1 MWKLTIEDD
10 EGKQTALPLAHE
22 EYGLGRGES
31 NAIRLTDR
39 NISRTHAILKKTGA
53 AWFLKDLQSYG
64 TFVNGVRVVGEQALG
79 TGDLVQIGDYRLE
92 LIDDATL
99 PVAAVPGA
107 PPAPAPAHQRP
118 NRLVVVVGPVPGA
131 EFPLDK
137 ESFTIGRSEEA
148 TISINHSSVSR
159 VHAELIPIG
168 NGRFEIVDK
177 ASANGIRING
187 VELKRGILEAGDALE
202 LGDVRMRFVGAGKIF
217 RTGVDQSQQLAAA
230 GFDNGAPSMVSSSS
244 AKPGLG
250 MGKLVG
256 LGVSVGVVVIAAVVM
271 LTRPTGGQG
280 GPTPA
285 STVVAHTTAEGVD
298 LLKKALELLAAKDI
312 EGAHLKI
319 QEIPESSTVR
329 DDPAVKDVEGAWAD
343 GMFARVEQAPDSAAK
358 KVILHAVSATPTV
371 DAERRK
377 KAADLVREIE
387 AKEPPPPV
395 PMYNPG
401 GDFPRPAGT
410 GTAATTPSATP
421 SATPAATGGGSTIP
435 TGLAA
440 EDAKRKALEPK
451 VFGGRGTIDD
461 IRMLKAICSHL
472 GNRDC
477 RDRASALLKKKL
489 EQQQQP

>member
-53 AWFLKDLQSYG
+53 AWFLKDLQSYNG
-64 TFVNGVRVVGEQALG
+64 TFVNGVRVVAEQALG

-107 PPAPAPAHQRP
+107 PPPPAPAHQRP

-217 RTGVDQSQQLAAA
+217 RTGVDQSQQLVAAA
-230 GFDNGAPSMVSSSS
+230 FDNGGTSMASPGSG
-244 AKPGLG
+244 KPGLS

-271 LTRPTGGQG
+271 LTRPTGGPGPGHTQG
-280 GPTPA
+280 PD
-285 STVVAHTTAEGVD
+285 SAHVTAEGAD
-298 LLKKALELLAAKDI
+298 LLKKAVELLAAKDI
-312 EGAHLKI
+312 EGAHQKI

-329 DDPAVKDVEGAWAD
+329 DEPAVKDVEGAWAD
-343 GMFARVEQAPDSAAK
+343 SMFAKVEQAPDSAAK

-387 AKEPPPPV
+387 AKEPAPPAPT
-395 PMYNPG
+395 YNG
-401 GDFPRPAGT
+401 SDFPRPIGT
-410 GTAATTPSATP
+410 GAVSTTASATP
-421 SATPAATGGGSTIP
+421 TATAAATGGSAVP

-440 EDAKRKALEPK
+440 EDARRKALEPK
-451 VFGGRGTIDD
+451 VFGGRGTIED
-461 IRMLKAICSHL
+461 IKMLKAICAHL
-472 GNRDC
+472 GNHDC
-477 RDRASALLKKKL
+477 RDHASAILKKKL
-489 EQQQQP
+489 EQAP

>member
-39 NISRTHAILKKTGA
+39 NISRTHSTLKKTGD
-53 AWFLKDLQSYG
+53 AWFLKDLQSYNG
-64 TFVNGVRVVGEQALG
+64 TFVNGVRVVADQALS
-79 TGDLVQIGDYRLE
+79 TGYLVQIGDYRLE

-217 RTGVDQSQQLAAA
+217 RTGNDQSQQLAAA
-230 GFDNGAPSMVSSSS
+230 AFDNGAPSMVSSH
-244 AKPGLG
+244 AGKPGVR

-256 LGVSVGVVVIAAVVM
+256 LGVGVGVVVIAAVVM
-271 LTRPTGGQG
+271 LTRPSGGVAPGANGTNPDSAHVTG
-280 GPTPA
+280 
-285 STVVAHTTAEGVD
+285 EGAD
-298 LLKKALELLAAKDI
+298 LLKAALEKLAAKDI
-312 EGAHLKI
+312 DGAHLKV

-329 DDPAVKDVEGAWAD
+329 DDPGVKEVEGAWAD
-343 GMFARVEQAPDSAAK
+343 QQFAKVEQAPDSAAK
-358 KVILHAVSATPTV
+358 KAILRTVSATPTV

-377 KAADLVREIE
+377 KAADIVREIE
-387 AKEPPPPV
+387 AKEPPPPA
-395 PMYNPG
+395 PTYLGG
-401 GDFPRPAGT
+401 GDFRPS
-410 GTAATTPSATP
+410 GTAATPTASAAPTAVV
-421 SATPAATGGGSTIP
+421 SAGGGASIP
-435 TGLAA
+435 IGLPA
-440 EDAKRKALEPK
+440 EDAQRKQLEPK
-451 VFGGRGTIDD
+451 VYGGYATIDE
-461 IRMLKAICSHL
+461 IRLLKAICSHL
-472 GNRDC
+472 SNREC
-477 RDRASALLKKKL
+477 RDRAGAILKKKL
-489 EQQQQP
+489 ESQP

>member
-53 AWFLKDLQSYG
+53 AWFLKDLQSYNG

-79 TGDLVQIGDYRLE
+79 TGDLIQIGDYRLE

-202 LGDVRMRFVGAGKIF
+202 LGDVRMRFVGAGTIF
-217 RTGVDQSQQLAAA
+217 RTGVDQSQQLVAAA
-230 GFDNGAPSMVSSSS
+230 FDNGGTSIPSSGSG
-244 AKPGLG
+244 KTGLS

-256 LGVSVGVVVIAAVVM
+256 LGITVGVVVIGAVVM
-271 LTRPTGGQG
+271 LTRPNS
-280 GPTPA
+280 GPGP
-285 STVVAHTTAEGVD
+285 AHTQGPDSAHVTAEGAD
-298 LLKKALELLAAKDI
+298 LLKKAVELLAAKDI
-312 EGAHLKI
+312 EGAHQKI
-319 QEIPESSTVR
+319 QEIPENSTVR

-343 GMFARVEQAPDSAAK
+343 SMFARVEQAPDSAAK

-387 AKEPPPPV
+387 AKEPPPVV
-395 PMYNPG
+395 PTYNS
-401 GDFPRPAGT
+401 GDFPRPVGSGVANS
-410 GTAATTPSATP
+410 TPSATL
-421 SATPAATGGGSTIP
+421 SATPVTGPASTIP

-440 EDAKRKALEPK
+440 EDARRKALEPK

-472 GNRDC
+472 GNREC
-477 RDRASALLKKKL
+477 RDRASALLKKKI
-489 EQQQQP
+489 EQAP

>member
-39 NISRTHAILKKTGA
+39 NISRTHATLKKA
-53 AWFLKDLQSYG
+53 SEVWSVKDLQSYNG
-64 TFVNGVRVVGEQALG
+64 TFINGGRVVGEQALA
-79 TGDLVQIGDYRLE
+79 TGDVIQIGDYRIE
-92 LIDDATL
+92 IVDDATL
-99 PVAAVPGA
+99 PVAVVPGA
-107 PPAPAPAHQRP
+107 PLAPAPVHQRP
-118 NRLVVVVGPVPGA
+118 NRLVVVVGPTPGA

-137 ESFTIGRSEEA
+137 DSFTIGRSEEA

-217 RTGVDQSQQLAAA
+217 RTGTDQSQQLASA
-230 GFDNGAPSMVSSSS
+230 GFDNGAPSMVSPSSN
-244 AKPGLG
+244 KPGLG

-256 LGVSVGVVVIAAVVM
+256 LGVGVGVVVIAAIVM
-271 LTRPTGGQG
+271 LTRPPSGQAQG
-280 GPTPA
+280 GPLKPD
-285 STVVAHTTAEGVD
+285 SAHTTAEGAE
-298 LLKKALELLAAKDI
+298 LLAQAKAKLAAKDI
-312 EGAHLKI
+312 EGAHQKI
-319 QEIPESSTVR
+319 QEIPETSTVR

-343 GMFARVEQAPDSAAK
+343 SMFAKVEQAPDSAAK
-358 KVILHAVSATPTV
+358 KVLLHAVSATPTV

-387 AKEPPPPV
+387 AKEPAPV
-395 PMYNPG
+395 PTYVGG
-401 GDFPRPAGT
+401 GDFPRPNGT
-410 GTAATTPSATP
+410 GAAVASAAPTAG
-421 SATPAATGGGSTIP
+421 AATGGGSSIP
-435 TGLAA
+435 SGLAA
-440 EDAKRKALEPK
+440 EDATRKALEPK
-451 VFGGRGTIDD
+451 VFGGKASIEE
-461 IRMLKAICSHL
+461 IKMLKALCGHL

-477 RDRASALLKKKL
+477 RDRAGALLKKKL
-489 EQQQQP
+489 ESQP

>member
-53 AWFLKDLQSYG
+53 AWFLKDLQSYNG
-64 TFVNGVRVVGEQALG
+64 TFVNGVRVVGEQALS

-99 PVAAVPGA
+99 PVAPVPGA

-217 RTGVDQSQQLAAA
+217 RTGADQSQQLAAA
-230 GFDNGAPSMVSSSS
+230 AFDNGAPSMVSSSS

-256 LGVSVGVVVIAAVVM
+256 LGVGVGVVVIAAVVM
-271 LTRPTGGQG
+271 LTRPTGGVAPG
-280 GPTPA
+280 GTGTKPD
-285 STVVAHTTAEGVD
+285 SAHVTGEGAD
-298 LLKKALELLAAKDI
+298 LLKMALEKLAAKDI

-329 DDPAVKDVEGAWAD
+329 DDPAVKEVEGAWAD
-343 GMFARVEQAPDSAAK
+343 QQFAKLEQAPDSAAK
-358 KVILHAVSATPTV
+358 KAILRTVSATPTV

-377 KAADLVREIE
+377 KAADMVREIE

-395 PMYNPG
+395 PTYAG
-401 GDFPRPAGT
+401 GDPLRAVGT
-410 GTAATTPSATP
+410 TATPTPSAAPTVAP
-421 SATPAATGGGSTIP
+421 ATGGGSTIP

-440 EDAKRKALEPK
+440 EDAQRKALEPK
-451 VFGGRGTIDD
+451 VFGGRGTVDD

-489 EQQQQP
+489 ESQQ

>member
-39 NISRTHAILKKTGA
+39 NISRTHAILKKTSDV
-53 AWFLKDLQSYG
+53 WSLKDLQSYNG

-79 TGDLVQIGDYRLE
+79 TGDLVQIGDYRVE

-99 PVAAVPGA
+99 PVAVVPGA

-118 NRLVVVVGPVPGA
+118 NRLVVVVGPTPGA

-217 RTGVDQSQQLAAA
+217 RTGVGQSQQLEAAA
-230 GFDNGAPSMVSSSS
+230 FDNGAPSMVSSSS
-244 AKPGLG
+244 TKPGFG

-256 LGVSVGVVVIAAVVM
+256 LGVGVGVLVIAAVVLM
-271 LTRPTGGQG
+271 TRPTS
-280 GPTPA
+280 GPTTGG
-285 STVVAHTTAEGVD
+285 STKPDSAHVSGEGAE
-298 LLKKALELLAAKDI
+298 LLKQALEKLAAKDI
-312 EGAHLKI
+312 DGAHLKI

-329 DDPAVKDVEGAWAD
+329 DDPAVKQVEGAWAD
-343 GMFARVEQAPDSAAK
+343 AMFAKVEQAPDSAAK
-358 KVILHAVSATPTV
+358 KVLLHAVSATPTV

-387 AKEPPPPV
+387 AKEPPPAPTYV
-395 PMYNPG
+395 GGG
-401 GDFPRPAGT
+401 GDYVRPSST
-410 GTAATTPSATP
+410 GPAPTATAAPT
-421 SATPAATGGGSTIP
+421 AAPVGASIP

-440 EDAKRKALEPK
+440 EDAQRKALEPK
-451 VFGGRGTIDD
+451 VFSGRGTIED
-461 IRMLKAICSHL
+461 IRLLKAICSHL

-477 RDRASALLKKKL
+477 RDRAAALLKKKL
-489 EQQQQP
+489 EQQP

>member
-53 AWFLKDLQSYG
+53 AWFLKDLQSYNG

-79 TGDLVQIGDYRLE
+79 TGDVIQIGDYRLE
-92 LIDDATL
+92 LVDDATL

-217 RTGVDQSQQLAAA
+217 RTGADQSQQLAAA
-230 GFDNGAPSMVSSSS
+230 AFDNGAPSMVSSSS

-271 LTRPTGGQG
+271 LTRPSGGTGPGKVAG
-280 GPTPA
+280 TE
-285 STVVAHTTAEGVD
+285 VAHTTAEGAD
-298 LLKKALELLAAKDI
+298 LLKKAVELLAAKDI
-312 EGAHLKI
+312 EGAHQKI
-319 QEIPESSTVR
+319 QEIPETSTVR
-329 DDPAVKDVEGAWAD
+329 DEPAVKDVEGAWAD
-343 GMFARVEQAPDSAAK
+343 SVFAKVEQAPDSAAK
-358 KVILHAVSATPTV
+358 KLLLHSVSATPTV

-395 PMYNPG
+395 ATYSG
-401 GDFPRPAGT
+401 GDFPRPT
-410 GTAATTPSATP
+410 GVAVPSAVPSATP
-421 SATPAATGGGSTIP
+421 SATPIATGGSTIP

-472 GNRDC
+472 GNREC

-489 EQQQQP
+489 ESQP

>member
-39 NISRTHAILKKTGA
+39 NISRTHAILKKTSEV
-53 AWFLKDLQSYG
+53 WSLKDLQSYNG
-64 TFVNGVRVVGEQALG
+64 TFVNGVRVVGEQTLG

-217 RTGVDQSQQLAAA
+217 RTGADQSQQLAAA
-230 GFDNGAPSMVSSSS
+230 AFDNGAPSMVSSSS
-244 AKPGLG
+244 TKPGFG

-256 LGVSVGVVVIAAVVM
+256 LGVGVGVLVIAAVVVM
-271 LTRPTGGQG
+271 TRPTS
-280 GPTPA
+280 GPTTGGTTKPN
-285 STVVAHTTAEGVD
+285 SAHVTGEGAE
-298 LLKKALELLAAKDI
+298 LLKQALEKLAAKDI
-312 EGAHLKI
+312 EGAHLKV

-329 DDPAVKDVEGAWAD
+329 DDPAVKEVEGAWAD
-343 GMFARVEQAPDSAAK
+343 TMFAKVEQAPDSAAK
-358 KVILHAVSATPTV
+358 KALLHSVSATPTV

-395 PMYNPG
+395 PAYVGG
-401 GDFPRPAGT
+401 GDYVRPSGT
-410 GTAATTPSATP
+410 GAAPTATAAATTAPAGGASIPS
-421 SATPAATGGGSTIP
+421 
-435 TGLAA
+435 GLAA
-440 EDAKRKALEPK
+440 EDAQRKALEPK

-461 IRMLKAICSHL
+461 IKMLKAICSHL

-477 RDRASALLKKKL
+477 RDRAAALLKKKL
-489 EQQQQP
+489 EQQP

>member
-53 AWFLKDLQSYG
+53 AWFLKDLQSYNG

-99 PVAAVPGA
+99 PIAAVPGA

-217 RTGVDQSQQLAAA
+217 RTGADQSQQLAAA
-230 GFDNGAPSMVSSSS
+230 AFDNGAPSMVSSSS

-256 LGVSVGVVVIAAVVM
+256 LGVSVGVVVIAAIVM
-271 LTRPTGGQG
+271 LTRPTAGT
-280 GPTPA
+280 GPKPA
-285 STVVAHTTAEGVD
+285 TTEVAHTTAEGAD
-298 LLKKALELLAAKDI
+298 LLKKAVELLAAKDI
-312 EGAHLKI
+312 EGAHQKV
-319 QEIPESSTVR
+319 QEIPETSTVR
-329 DDPAVKDVEGAWAD
+329 DEPAVKDVEGAWAD
-343 GMFARVEQAPDSAAK
+343 SMFAKVEQAPDSAAK
-358 KVILHAVSATPTV
+358 KLLLHAVSATPTV

-395 PMYNPG
+395 ATYAG
-401 GDFPRPAGT
+401 GDFPRPLGT
-410 GTAATTPSATP
+410 TVPSAIPSATP
-421 SATPAATGGGSTIP
+421 SATPAATGGSTIP

-440 EDAKRKALEPK
+440 ADAKRKALEPK
-451 VFGGRGTIDD
+451 VFGGRGTVDD

-472 GNRDC
+472 GNREC

-489 EQQQQP
+489 ESQP

>member
-39 NISRTHAILKKTGA
+39 NISRTHAILKKA
-53 AWFLKDLQSYG
+53 SEVWSLKDLQSYNG
-64 TFVNGVRVVGEQALG
+64 TFVNGVRVVGEQPLG
-79 TGDLVQIGDYRLE
+79 TGDVVQIGDYRLE

-99 PVAAVPGA
+99 PVAVVPGA
-107 PPAPAPAHQRP
+107 PPAPAPVHQRP

-217 RTGVDQSQQLAAA
+217 RTGTDQSQQLAAA
-230 GFDNGAPSMVSSSS
+230 AFDNGAPSMVSSSA
-244 AKPGLG
+244 AKPGFG

-256 LGVSVGVVVIAAVVM
+256 LGVGVGVVVIAAVVM
-271 LTRPTGGQG
+271 LTRPTGGATTG
-280 GPTPA
+280 G
-285 STVVAHTTAEGVD
+285 STKPDSAHVTGEGAE
-298 LLKKALELLAAKDI
+298 LLKQALEKLAAKDI
-312 EGAHLKI
+312 DGAHLKV

-343 GMFARVEQAPDSAAK
+343 TMFAKVEQAPDSAAK
-358 KVILHAVSATPTV
+358 KALLHTVSATPTV

-387 AKEPPPPV
+387 AKEPPPPPTYV
-395 PMYNPG
+395 GG
-401 GDFPRPAGT
+401 GDFARPSGT
-410 GTAATTPSATP
+410 NVGTAPSSTAASTATP
-421 SATPAATGGGSTIP
+421 STAGGSSIP
-435 TGLAA
+435 SGLAA
-440 EDAKRKALEPK
+440 EDAQRKALEPK
-451 VFGGRGTIDD
+451 VFGGRGTVDD

-489 EQQQQP
+489 ESQP

>member
-39 NISRTHAILKKTGA
+39 NISRTHSILKKTGL
-53 AWFLKDLQSYG
+53 AWFLKDLQSYNG
-64 TFVNGVRVVGEQALG
+64 TFVNGVRVVGEQALS
-79 TGDLVQIGDYRLE
+79 TGDVVQIGDYRLE

-99 PVAAVPGA
+99 PVATVPGA

-148 TISINHSSVSR
+148 TISVNHSSVSR

-217 RTGVDQSQQLAAA
+217 RTGVDQSQQLATAA
-230 GFDNGAPSMVSSSS
+230 FDNGAPSMVSSNG
-244 AKPGLG
+244 AKPGVR

-256 LGVSVGVVVIAAVVM
+256 LGVGVGVAVIAVVVM
-271 LTRPTGGQG
+271 LLRPSGGAVPGGSGANPDSAHVTG
-280 GPTPA
+280 
-285 STVVAHTTAEGVD
+285 EGAD
-298 LLKKALELLAAKDI
+298 LLKQALEKLAAKDVD
-312 EGAHLKI
+312 GAHLKI

-329 DDPAVKDVEGAWAD
+329 DDPAVKQVEGAWAD
-343 GMFARVEQAPDSAAK
+343 QQFAKVEQAPDSAAK
-358 KVILHAVSATPTV
+358 KEFLRTVSATPSV
-371 DAERRK
+371 DAARRK
-377 KAADLVREIE
+377 KAADMVREIE
-387 AKEPPPPV
+387 AKEPPPVV
-395 PMYNPG
+395 PAYVG
-401 GDFPRPAGT
+401 GDFARPN
-410 GTAATTPSATP
+410 GTATAAAATP
-421 SATPAATGGGSTIP
+421 SAAPTSTPVQGGGSTIP
-435 TGLAA
+435 SGIAA
-440 EDAKRKALEPK
+440 EDAQRKALEPK
-451 VFGGRGTIDD
+451 VFGGRASVDE

-477 RDRASALLKKKL
+477 RDRASAMLKKKL
-489 EQQQQP
+489 ESQP

>member
-39 NISRTHAILKKTGA
+39 NISRTHAILKKA
-53 AWFLKDLQSYG
+53 SEIWSLKDLQSYNG
-64 TFVNGVRVVGEQALG
+64 TFVNGVRVVGEQTLG

-92 LIDDATL
+92 LVDDATL

-118 NRLVVVVGPVPGA
+118 NRLVVVVGPTPGA

-137 ESFTIGRSEEA
+137 DSFTIGRSEEA

-230 GFDNGAPSMVSSSS
+230 AFDNGAPSMVSSTMS
-244 AKPGLG
+244 KPGFG

-256 LGVSVGVVVIAAVVM
+256 LGVGLGVVVIAAVVM
-271 LTRPTGGQG
+271 LTRPTNGPATGG
-280 GPTPA
+280 
-285 STVVAHTTAEGVD
+285 TTKPNSVHVTGEGAE
-298 LLKKALELLAAKDI
+298 LLKQALEKLAAKDI
-312 EGAHLKI
+312 DGAHLKV

-329 DDPAVKDVEGAWAD
+329 DDPAVKEVEGAWAD
-343 GMFARVEQAPDSAAK
+343 TMFAKVEQAPNSAAK
-358 KVILHAVSATPTV
+358 KALLHSVSATPTV

-387 AKEPPPPV
+387 TKEPPPPV
-395 PMYNPG
+395 PAYVGG

-410 GTAATTPSATP
+410 GAAPTATTAATTAPD
-421 SATPAATGGGSTIP
+421 GGSTVP

-440 EDAKRKALEPK
+440 EDAQRKALEPK

-489 EQQQQP
+489 EQQP